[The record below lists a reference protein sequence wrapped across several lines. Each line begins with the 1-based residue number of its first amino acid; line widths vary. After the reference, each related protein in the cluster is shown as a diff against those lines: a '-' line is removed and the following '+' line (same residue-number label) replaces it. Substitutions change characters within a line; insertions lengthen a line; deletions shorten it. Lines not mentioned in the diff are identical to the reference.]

1 MKVVHC
7 HGTFDLLHPGHI
19 DHLQQARAL
28 GDHLTVTI
36 TADRYVNKGPGRPVF
51 SEADRRMALDALSC
65 VDTVIVIPAPDAA
78 SAIRLV
84 QPSIYCKGKDYEGS
98 TDPEF
103 LNDLNACREVGAEV
117 RYVGDIVHSSTKLLN
132 RHADHINPKVL
143 EFSAGLRITPAEFKD
158 AVESL
163 AALKVGV
170 LGDAIVDEYIYV
182 EPQGIASKSRT
193 LSVRRSGTT
202 GLMRGGALAVLDHVK
217 ALGAKAE
224 WLGLD
229 RQSVKTRFIVPPSQK
244 LFGVDGLLPPMTDRQ
259 ELDVLGHLQNSD
271 ADVWLVAD
279 FGHGAMSDCIRDC
292 VQHRPEAPFLAL
304 NCQTNSA
311 NHGFNIIDRQYQ
323 RADCFSLD
331 ETELTLSVGVREYD
345 RGAALEA
352 LRGTMGAKQ
361 AWLTRGGTE
370 TIGSGPPD
378 WCVCPP
384 IATSV
389 VDTVGA
395 GDAFFAV
402 AALGC
407 AAGLPIG
414 LTTFLGQLAGAQAV
428 QIVGNKSP
436 IDKQT
441 LLKSGLALLNQ

>member
-1 MKVVHC
+1 MTLVHC

-19 DHLQQARAL
+19 DHLQQAKAL
-28 GDHLTVTI
+28 GDRLVVTI

-51 SEADRRMALDALSC
+51 DQETRRAQLLALRC
-65 VDTVIVIPAPDAA
+65 VDAVHVWDGPTAAECIQAYRPD
-78 SAIRLV
+78 
-84 QPSIYCKGKDYEGS
+84 IYCKGKDYEGS
-98 TDPEF
+98 QDPEF
-103 LNDLNACREVGAEV
+103 QNDLKACREVGAQV
-117 RYVGDIVHSSTKLLN
+117 RYVGTVTHSSTQLLN
-132 RHADHINPKVL
+132 RHANHIDSKVR
-143 EFSAGLRITPAEFKD
+143 EFAASLHLSPAEFRD

-163 AALKVGV
+163 SALKVLVIGEQIIDRYTFVNVQGLTSKNRV
-170 LGDAIVDEYIYV
+170 LSGAV
-182 EPQGIASKSRT
+182 IAT
-193 LSVRRSGTT
+193 EDHT
-202 GLMRGGALAVLDHVK
+202 GGALAVVNHIAQFTWMTSFQTAGGSVVK
-217 ALGAKAE
+217 QRWCEPRSTGKEL
-224 WLGLD
+224 
-229 RQSVKTRFIVPPSQK
+229 VK
-244 LFGVDGLLPPMTDRQ
+244 LFATNTLPDRLPAS
-259 ELDVLGHLQNSD
+259 EISRLDEY
-271 ADVWLVAD
+271 DVVVVAD
-279 FGHGAMSDCIRDC
+279 FGHGVMTSQWREA
-292 VQHRPEAPFLAL
+292 VQQEAKFLAL

-345 RGAALEA
+345 RPSALHV
-352 LRGTMGAKQ
+352 LRNTLGAKQ

-370 TIGSGPPD
+370 TLGAD
-378 WCVCPP
+378 VCTTRACPP